1 MSKNIATRGF
11 LSSLLNDRSGN
22 TLAIVAGSIFPIAAM
37 IGGGVDVSRAYMAK
51 TQLQSACDAG
61 VLAGRRAMSA
71 SGEYNSS
78 EQAKADLMFEANFD
92 EGAVDA
98 FDVTFDSDDNDQGQ
112 VTGTATATV
121 PTVVMQLFKYEQV
134 DLSVECMAEL
144 QLSNS
149 DVMFVLDTTGS
160 MGGSR
165 IAGLR
170 DAVRDFHETVAN
182 AVVDGETRIRYGFVP
197 YSMSV
202 NASEILTDGDM
213 PEAYFREKTPYYTK
227 EAVFRDRAGDI
238 TEDSTTTETTYD
250 FNRRRDCRRWAE
262 NYGNNPVVEGGYPDD
277 EITTTYDLRE
287 WNNRRDRCRRDV
299 RTQVTTF
306 DEDNPKWKFTKWE
319 WNRSL
324 VNTSNFRTRANVNIV
339 DSFDPETARTNA
351 SGTYDMEYLA
361 SMQARG
367 EASGFGTETSRWN
380 GCIEERGTKPTE
392 TFVPLPDEM
401 YDLDINLAPQDP
413 EDDADT
419 YWRPIWGDMVYE
431 DGRQN
436 SEYDGACPAPMKLF
450 QEIDTSSTE
459 VPAWLANYLDYQLVA
474 TGNTYHDVGML
485 WGGRLSS
492 PNGIFASN
500 VNEGDVR
507 SVTRHLI
514 FMTDGNMDAIGD
526 RYSAYGIQEISHR
539 VAPAGTN
546 DWGELEA
553 IHTQRFSLACEAV
566 KAQGITIWVIAFG
579 TSMTTALENCASG
592 DRAYYSSDTS
602 ELRNTFKF
610 IASQV
615 ADLRLGE

>member
-1 MSKNIATRGF
+1 MSNDIETRGF
-11 LSSLLNDRSGN
+11 LSSLLADRSGN

-112 VTGTATATV
+112 VTGTASATV

-202 NASEILTDGDM
+202 NASELLSTGAM
-213 PEAYFREKTPYYTK
+213 PASYFREETPYYTK
-227 EAVFRDRAGDI
+227 EAVFDTLAGTTVD
-238 TEDSTTTETTYD
+238 EGTTTETTYS
-250 FNRRRDCRRWAE
+250 FRRRNDCRRWAD
-262 NYGNNPVVEGGYPDD
+262 NYGNNPVVEGTAPDD
-277 EITTTYDLRE
+277 VTTTTYEYRS

-299 RTQVTTF
+299 RTQVTTY
-306 DEDNPKWKFTKWE
+306 DEDNPQFEFTTWE
-319 WNRSL
+319 WNQSD
-324 VNTSNFRTRANVNIV
+324 VNTRNFRTRTNVNIV
-339 DSFDPETARTNA
+339 DWFNDETARTNR
-351 SGTYDMEYLA
+351 SGTFDMEELA
-361 SMQARG
+361 SMQADG
-367 EASGFGTETSRWN
+367 EASGFNTDTSRWN
-380 GCIEERGTKPTE
+380 GCIEERDTVPTD
-392 TFVPLPDEM
+392 TFAPLPEGM
-401 YDLDINLAPQDP
+401 FDLDINLAPQDP
-413 EDDADT
+413 IDDPET
-419 YWRPIWGDMVYE
+419 FWRPIWGDMVFK
-431 DGRQN
+431 DGRHN
-436 SEYDGACPAPMKLF
+436 SEDDGACPAPMKVF

-459 VPAWLANYLDYQLVA
+459 VPDWLANYLDYQLVA
-474 TGNTYHDVGML
+474 RGNTYHDVGML

-514 FMTDGNMDAIGD
+514 FMTDGNMQPWLDGYA
-526 RYSAYGIQEISHR
+526 AYGIQNISHR
-539 VAPAGTN
+539 VADSGAGYST
-546 DWGELEA
+546 LESR
-553 IHTQRFSLACEAV
+553 HTARFSLACEAV
-566 KAQGITIWVIAFG
+566 KAQGTTVWVIAFG
-579 TSMTTALENCASG
+579 TSMTTALQNCASG